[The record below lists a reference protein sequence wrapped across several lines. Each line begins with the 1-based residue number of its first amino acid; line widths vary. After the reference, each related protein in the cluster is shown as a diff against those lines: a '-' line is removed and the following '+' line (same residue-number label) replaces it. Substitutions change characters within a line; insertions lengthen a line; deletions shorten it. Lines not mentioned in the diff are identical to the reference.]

1 MRRMSEPFPDDLRA
15 AMESL
20 SGAAGRLLDHIE
32 ADPSLC
38 DRSRFEPMFDRA
50 REILPVALGFDP
62 DGPYG
67 VQPWPILVSE
77 SRREEMLALS
87 RRLSRLVRDLPRR
100 VFGDDVEALQAFY
113 GLHNPML
120 AMLLMS
126 EPTGIPEMVC
136 RLDLVDTPDGIKC
149 IEFNAGNPGGWQHN
163 ALFQTFQDA
172 SPLADFMQPLDLW
185 WDDSVDLLIDHMVR
199 RVLADPQLGGEPSL
213 NLAVVSA
220 NSHGYIPA
228 NHAPAY
234 YQARLDDALARH
246 AGGRAGRIHV
256 VTSPELGFDK
266 GKVVV
271 AGDRIHGVVEMVAEP
286 SSRELFRSSKAGHV
300 LLFTPPVGPL
310 VLGDKRNLTLL
321 SERADS
327 ELFSDDEREMIH
339 RYIPWTRTIAA
350 DRVASFRGGPE
361 QDMRDLVAE
370 HRDELVLK
378 GGLSVGGEHVVIGRF
393 VDDARWKWA
402 VDTAFEKGSWVMQEF
417 LDVPLFPL
425 QHGENGWAPH
435 RLVWGPFVF
444 GEVDGGLFVRV
455 LPTEEG
461 PVVNIGTGAM
471 AALPYVVPGA

>member
-1 MRRMSEPFPDDLRA
+1 MRPMSQLFPDDLRGS
-15 AMESL
+15 MEAL
-20 SGAAGRLLDHIE
+20 SPAAGRLLDLVE
-32 ADPSLC
+32 ADPSLL
-38 DRSRFEPMFDRA
+38 DRSRFEPTFEAA

-77 SRREEMLALS
+77 SRRREMLTLS

-126 EPTGIPEMVC
+126 EPTGIETMLC
-136 RLDLVDTPDGIKC
+136 RLDLVDTPDGVKC
-149 IEFNAGNPGGWQHN
+149 VEFNAGNPGGWQHN
-163 ALFQTFQDA
+163 ALFRAFQEE
-172 SPLADFMQPLDLW
+172 SPLADFMRPLDLF
-185 WDDSVDLLIDHMVR
+185 WDDTVDLLIDHMVR
-199 RVLADPQLGGEPSL
+199 TVLADPKLGADDAL
-213 NLAVVSA
+213 HLAVVSA

-246 AGGRAGRIHV
+246 AGGKPGRVHV
-256 VTSPELGFDK
+256 VTSPDLGFEK
-266 GKVVV
+266 GRLVL

-286 SSRELFRSSKAGHV
+286 SRADLFRSSKAGHV
-300 LLFTPPVGPL
+300 ILFTPPVGPL

-321 SERADS
+321 SERAASD
-327 ELFSDDEREMIH
+327 LFDDDERELIES
-339 RYIPWTRTIAA
+339 YVPWTRTVAA
-350 DRVASFRGGPE
+350 DRAVSFRGGP
-361 QDMRDLVAE
+361 QLGMADLLDR
-370 HRDELVLK
+370 HRDDLVLK

-393 VDDARWKWA
+393 VDDERWRWA
-402 VDTAFEKGSWVMQEF
+402 VDTAFEKESWVVQEF

-425 QHGENGWAPH
+425 QHGANGWAPH

-455 LPTEEG
+455 LPTEQG

-471 AALPYVVPGA
+471 AALPYVVPDA